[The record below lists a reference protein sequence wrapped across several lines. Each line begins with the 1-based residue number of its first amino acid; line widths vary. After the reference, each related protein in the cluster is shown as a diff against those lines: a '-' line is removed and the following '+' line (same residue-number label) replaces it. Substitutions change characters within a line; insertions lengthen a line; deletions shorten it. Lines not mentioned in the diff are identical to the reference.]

1 MSLINDS
8 TSKTK
13 LDVVGGPIAFNGNN
27 TSIMQGIGQQPH
39 SPKVVRILRTKEL
52 QSKPLGDS
60 PKHTH
65 YHSEYDLAK
74 PPKHL
79 KNKKYHRRFHYRLEF
94 DVYLIFQMFLFKK
107 ML

>member
-1 MSLINDS
+1 MNHYDS

-13 LDVVGGPIAFNGNN
+13 LETTSGAINESNPI
-27 TSIMQGIGQQPH
+27 IMQGIGQQPH

-52 QSKPLGDS
+52 QSQPLGES

-79 KNKKYHRRFHYRLEF
+79 KSKKYHRRFHYR
-94 DVYLIFQMFLFKK
+94 
-107 ML
+107 